1 MGRILREVAKSGQE
15 HKMDAYHARQ
25 DIAERKEE
33 NHAPVAKP
41 TQITAYNLETREP
54 GDLQL
59 NTALMLDIAHGVL
72 KHWARWRMPEYIDI
86 AAGWVASTW
95 MVDTSNRL
103 LFNAHGRFGLVGPM
117 GTGKT
122 RTMKLMRGMSR
133 MPTGIVKAPIT
144 APGLRDA
151 LDMGY
156 TVFLDELDRQF
167 GRGGAHLDVQSLV
180 SAYEKDTGSL
190 NGIGGLNQQ
199 NIYGP
204 MVFGAKPRILTGT
217 NGMVEDLLERAFVV
231 TPVKAD
237 DPNDIVPDLDEAY
250 DRIIAKVPG
259 LFAMW
264 GETVRYEMAE
274 SGANSLWPIHSIPK
288 ALTARQRE
296 ISLPLL
302 AVADRAVDPDMIA
315 AHGSDLRWAMRM
327 REATQ
332 AVLLDRGNDGAQI
345 LADVKKDMRKL
356 GIKL

>member
-1 MGRILREVAKSGQE
+1 MNGRIIQAVAQNGKE
-15 HKMDAYHARQ
+15 HKADAFKASQ
-25 DIAERKEE
+25 EVAERKPQKPIARSPEIQAFDLE
-33 NHAPVAKP
+33 SRNGGAP
-41 TQITAYNLETREP
+41 
-54 GDLQL
+54 QL
-59 NTALMLDIAHGVL
+59 NTALMMDIAHGAL
-72 KHWARWRMPEYIDI
+72 KHWARWKRPEYIDI

-95 MVDTSNRL
+95 MVDASNRL
-103 LFNAHGRFGLVGPM
+103 LFNAHGRMAFIGPM

-122 RTMKLMRGMSR
+122 RSMKIMRGMSR
-133 MPTGIVKAPIT
+133 NPTGIVKAPVT

-151 LDMGY
+151 LDAGM
-156 TVFLDELDRQF
+156 TVYLDEIDRQF

-204 MVFGAKPRILTGT
+204 MAMAAKPRILTGT
-217 NGMVEDLLERAFVV
+217 NGMVEDLLERSFVI
-231 TPVKAD
+231 TPEKAD
-237 DPNDIVPDLDEAY
+237 DPNDQVPDLDEAY
-250 DRIIAKVPG
+250 DRIIGKVPG

-264 GETVRYEMAE
+264 GELERYNVAE
-274 SGANSLWPIHSIPK
+274 SGANSLWPIHSIPR

-302 AVADRAVDPDMIA
+302 AVADRAVDPDMID

-327 REATQ
+327 RESVQ
-332 AVLLDRGNDGAQI
+332 AVLLDRGSDGPQI